1 MLNLLCNLYT
11 TIDNFLCIFKGTVK
25 EPACKDY
32 VKVCLLSCI
41 LTFNN
46 LFTKQSQPC
55 ILSPTKAL
63 LKEIFSGVVLNTL
76 ATVACRRR
84 TMLNREGNWD
94 FNVRLPS
101 HMSSQNRIC
110 EPSLS
115 KKCPK
120 LRKLSFTPILLV
132 QKYESPGFLLTCPR
146 VLFFRY
152 LFRNNSCQIPSSL
165 HSLNNHLLSRHLF

>member
-46 LFTKQSQPC
+46 LFSKQSQPC

-63 LKEIFSGVVLNTL
+63 LKEIFSGVVLNTS
-76 ATVACRRR
+76 ATVAQ
-84 TMLNREGNWD
+84 TY
-94 FNVRLPS
+94 V
-101 HMSSQNRIC
+101 
-110 EPSLS
+110 LS
-115 KKCPK
+115 KSYLWTIFKQKSPK
-120 LRKLSFTPILLV
+120 LRNLTFTKASPKNMNLVASRWLALEFYSLDIYSSETLAKYLLH
-132 QKYESPGFLLTCPR
+132 C
-146 VLFFRY
+146 
-152 LFRNNSCQIPSSL
+152 I
-165 HSLNNHLLSRHLF
+165 